1 MDRGRFILSSEQFLR
16 RRSRRKSQ
24 RRSSAPTSKTKRE
37 RSGRTSRT
45 WGKRSTGSQK
55 IWSRSTTIWEQMSL
69 MISGMYNCTKYP
81 IQQRTIY
88 SVHGQCRQNYFL
100 NISVQTDGNGRR
112 SQSLPRCRRRQ
123 IRETVRKS
131 EDFLIFR
138 GFILSPGKGP
148 WRWRKSTKHWY
159 QRRTPKNDL
168 RYGQSHRTLGSCNK
182 VKLTNINCLSIFL
195 NRAEIK
201 EEVKRIT
208 PMDVYMKVIFSLL
221 PPNLYSLNTQN
232 KNKVQCILK
241 RCHCLV
247 SGRDWCHVIF
257 QLGSQVYDV
266 HPHLLFIPHGFC
278 SIQPAKARVETG
290 FHRRDCCR
298 RFQQQVSIR
307 LYLRLRFIALIQMH
321 SNPHLLSLPSQFSC
335 LPMPKTRELR
345 QKLFE
350 RKFGQFTRRS
360 KIKRARKASKYQM
373 QQIHKKESETRIP
386 QRVLWRLLQEVCPKT
401 LWETRY
407 QMVLPTS

>member
-1 MDRGRFILSSEQFLR
+1 MARGRFILSSEQFLR
-16 RRSRRKSQ
+16 KRSQRKSQ
-24 RRSSAPTSKTKRE
+24 RRSSAPTSKTRRE

-88 SVHGQCRQNYFL
+88 SVHGPCRQNYFL

-138 GFILSPGKGP
+138 WFILSPGKGP

-168 RYGQSHRTLGSCNK
+168 RYGQSHRTLGGRNK

-221 PPNLYSLNTQN
+221 PP
-232 KNKVQCILK
+232 
-241 RCHCLV
+241 
-247 SGRDWCHVIF
+247 
-257 QLGSQVYDV
+257 
-266 HPHLLFIPHGFC
+266 LFIFFEYAEQEQGAVYFKEMSLSCFRKGLMPCHFPTWKPGKWC
-278 SIQPAKARVETG
+278 SSTFPLHSSWFLFNSAREG
-290 FHRRDCCR
+290 QGR
-298 RFQQQVSIR
+298 
-307 LYLRLRFIALIQMH
+307 
-321 SNPHLLSLPSQFSC
+321 NGLS
-335 LPMPKTRELR
+335 
-345 QKLFE
+345 QK
-350 RKFGQFTRRS
+350 G
-360 KIKRARKASKYQM
+360 
-373 QQIHKKESETRIP
+373 
-386 QRVLWRLLQEVCPKT
+386 LLQKV
-401 LWETRY
+401 
-407 QMVLPTS
+407 PTTSFH